1 MEVSVEG
8 TLTSDLI
15 VSVYCLNFAYTR
27 HHMVTVSL
35 HFFAMKRYVFL
46 LFLLTFGCLSLDPR
60 YSDKRVVQ
68 DLKEKLAK
76 VVVEDGINATEA
88 RVIAENYYGHV
99 IRYKGGVDQVRLEEP
114 FWHADI
120 NMGAAGRRYP
130 YPIKI
135 LMSSGQVSC
144 EGGPTIE
151 NPKDIWTVKS
161 KFHIT
166 RPLPESDEYHRGPWC
181 NRLFGD
187 SIIGGPRGG
196 CD

>member
-1 MEVSVEG
+1 
-8 TLTSDLI
+8 
-15 VSVYCLNFAYTR
+15 
-27 HHMVTVSL
+27 MVMPRGMVASAHLYSYALCKRLCSLGASNTVSL

-46 LFLLTFGCLSLDPR
+46 LAVLTFGCLSLDPR
-60 YSDKRVVQ
+60 YSDDQVVQ
-68 DLKEKLAK
+68 DLKQRLAK
-76 VVVEDGINATEA
+76 VVVGDGINATEA

-114 FWHADI
+114 FWYADI

-130 YPIKI
+130 YSIKI
-135 LMSSGQVSC
+135 RSSSGQVSC

-151 NPKDIWTVKS
+151 NPKDLWTVKS
-161 KFHIT
+161 KFQIT

-181 NRLFGD
+181 DRLFGE